1 MVGTTVISKPFSAGE
16 CFRDLESRLRWM
28 SLPFEAL
35 PHGHEVE
42 IRPRFP
48 LPPGD
53 DELSIVAGRCN
64 QGMLKVIEWDHMN
77 LAVFYPASL
86 TSTWAVRTVL
96 YPLAVLRSRLQLQ
109 KQHTVYKNTLDAFI
123 NISKKEGF
131 RGLYRGFWVT
141 VPQIG
146 TSFIYATVYEKLR
159 AVLNQDFGIN
169 SVAGISSLA
178 GGAAS
183 LASQSIFVPTD
194 IIAQYMMVYYKA
206 DKFIAGNDK
215 AVIEYVRNEKN
226 TRLTLGLRFI
236 RAIYKTDGLRGFYR

>member
-1 MVGTTVISKPFSAGE
+1 MVGTTIISNPFSAGE
-16 CFRDLESRLRWM
+16 CDLKSRLRWM

-35 PHGHEVE
+35 PQGHEVE

-77 LAVFYPASL
+77 LAVFYPAAL

-131 RGLYRGFWVT
+131 RGLYRART
-141 VPQIG
+141 C
-146 TSFIYATVYEKLR
+146 L
-159 AVLNQDFGIN
+159 
-169 SVAGISSLA
+169 LA
-178 GGAAS
+178 FSKALSTNMTTILGADID
-183 LASQSIFVPTD
+183 LSI
-194 IIAQYMMVYYKA
+194 
-206 DKFIAGNDK
+206 
-215 AVIEYVRNEKN
+215 
-226 TRLTLGLRFI
+226 L
-236 RAIYKTDGLRGFYR
+236 